1 MSLAQRLRSIISMR
15 TRIVVLGLFLLIA
28 VSAIAEPRLE
38 TATTARNPL
47 LVESQIQDVRVD
59 GDSVII
65 RLYRQPYDFVA
76 VKWLCVQTI
85 DGRQMY
91 ARDLASRDNIRLEG
105 DLDHNVVYASR
116 ITLQRRDEHLGGD

>member
-1 MSLAQRLRSIISMR
+1 MLSRMR
-15 TRIVVLGLFLLIA
+15 IHQAVLGLLILVA
-28 VSAIAEPRLE
+28 VSANAESRQE
-38 TATTARNPL
+38 VRTVGRNPL
-47 LVESQIQDVRVD
+47 TVESQIREVSVD

-76 VKWLCVQTI
+76 VKWLSVRTI

-105 DLDHNVVYASR
+105 DLDHDVVYASR